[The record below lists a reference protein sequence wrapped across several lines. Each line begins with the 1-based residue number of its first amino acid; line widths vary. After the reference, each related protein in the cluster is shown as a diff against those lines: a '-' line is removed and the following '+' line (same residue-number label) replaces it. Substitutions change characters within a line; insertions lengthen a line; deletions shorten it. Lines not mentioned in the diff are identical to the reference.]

1 MLTGVARPFR
11 FNVNFDEFEDT
22 ITDPAKNNA
31 VDNDIQ
37 DAPGGIIGFSLDFTQ
52 LVC

>member
-11 FNVNFDEFEDT
+11 FTVDFDDFEDT
-22 ITDPAKNNA
+22 VTAKGNA

-37 DAPGGIIGFSLDFTQ
+37 NAPGGIIGFSLDFTQ

>member
-11 FNVNFDEFEDT
+11 FNVDFDDIEDT
-22 ITDPAKNNA
+22 DGTAGDAD
-31 VDNDIQ
+31 DNDLQ
-37 DAPGGIIGFSLDFTQ
+37 LAPGGIIGFSLDFTQ